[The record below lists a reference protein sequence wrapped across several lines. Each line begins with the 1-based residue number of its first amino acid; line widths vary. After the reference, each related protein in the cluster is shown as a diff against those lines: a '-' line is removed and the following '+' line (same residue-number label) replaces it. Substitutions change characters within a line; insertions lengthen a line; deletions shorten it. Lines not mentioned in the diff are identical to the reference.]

1 MTSAIKSPYKFH
13 INSMEFF
20 PEMEVKLQSYC
31 GCLRNPNH
39 HMKTVVYI
47 YIYTYIR
54 PYRVISIVYR
64 VSYIYSLYIY
74 IYTHPIYIYILYI
87 CIYILYIYIQYPL
100 SIGFQPSQIG
110 ADEIIP
116 SRGSPRCHRSTELFH
131 GGSGGAEVPRS
142 VFFAGYSI
150 GLRENLNR
158 KPMGFYHQIWGL
170 SCKFSHHP
178 IL

>member
-1 MTSAIKSPYKFH
+1 MDACEIRITTWKRWF
-13 INSMEFF
+13 
-20 PEMEVKLQSYC
+20 
-31 GCLRNPNH
+31 
-39 HMKTVVYI
+39 I

-74 IYTHPIYIYILYI
+74 THPIYISYIYV
-87 CIYILYIYIQYPL
+87 YTSYIYIQYPL

-178 IL
+178 ILWFIQMWLDYWPLKVCISLYIHHSYIYMC